1 MTTNAGPS
9 VAQSSNAFSVINAY
23 QLLFILRGA
32 NFQIAQD
39 QQFTKVFT
47 GVQWD
52 PQFVVANW
60 TSGAFS
66 GSCLGGI
73 FSAPNKGGSAIVA
86 VGQSWAG
93 LTGQLTQVN
102 ATVQASTTTF
112 TVTPYFNLSTANGA
126 ALTADIFIYGFCLD

>member
-1 MTTNAGPS
+1 MSNQGPAS
-9 VAQSSNAFSVINAY
+9 AQSSNAFAVINSY
-23 QLLFILRGA
+23 QLLFVLRGA

-60 TSGAFS
+60 TGGAFNT
-66 GSCLGGI
+66 SCAGGI

-93 LTGQLTQVN
+93 LTGASTQVN

-112 TVTPYFNLSTANGA
+112 TVTPYFNLSTPNSGV
-126 ALTADIFIYGFCLD
+126 LTGDIFIFGFCLD